1 MFRKKTALSLSRSF
15 VTRIVR
21 ENIAKKFNISRNI
34 FRVPAK
40 KKTCET
46 RNVRGTKNAPVKL
59 SLFFRSWA
67 LPRGR
72 SSSPARRRSEAGA
85 GRAAPGPPGRT
96 SGCRRGRPQGTQ
108 GPRICRGTKEKRK
121 CGKTGTRILS
131 YGIPVGAR

>member
-21 ENIAKKFNISRNI
+21 ENIAKNFNISRNI

-40 KKTCET
+40 KKTYET
-46 RNVRGTKNAPVKL
+46 RNVPGTKNAPVKL
-59 SLFFRSWA
+59 SCSLDLGPCPGDAPPPR
-67 LPRGR
+67 LGGGRGR
-72 SSSPARRRSEAGA
+72 
-85 GRAAPGPPGRT
+85 GRAAALQVLQVGHQDVGAVVRQALKVDE
-96 SGCRRGRPQGTQ
+96 SAGGK
-108 GPRICRGTKEKRK
+108 KEKRK